1 VEVESWFYAM
11 RGLYAGLKR
20 WDSACWWRVVLAGGG
35 CQNHT

>member
-1 VEVESWFYAM
+1 M